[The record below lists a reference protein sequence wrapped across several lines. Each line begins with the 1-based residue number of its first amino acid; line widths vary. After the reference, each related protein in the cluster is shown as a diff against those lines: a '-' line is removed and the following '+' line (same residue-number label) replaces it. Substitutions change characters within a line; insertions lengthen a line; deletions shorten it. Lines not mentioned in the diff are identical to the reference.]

1 MLEFKNI
8 VMEIKNTFDVFISR
22 LKTAEERISE
32 LEDENRN

>member
-22 LKTAEERISE
+22 LETAEERISE